1 MDPYFKPILISAGLI
16 LLLNTIFVLPFN
28 GAPLFSYVFGGIVA
42 VILYKKDRQK
52 KLEDNSDASG
62 DIEELKFEGVKTFDS
77 IILGLGTGVVAGSIL
92 SLIFAIKLQDPQLKQ
107 QLLDII
113 NRSIEM
119 HSASS
124 QSEISR
130 LDDLSPVFMV
140 ITTMITVGLC
150 SFSTLFGSVLT
161 LPFINKKRK

>member
-1 MDPYFKPILISAGLI
+1 M
-16 LLLNTIFVLPFN
+16 
-28 GAPLFSYVFGGIVA
+28 
-42 VILYKKDRQK
+42 
-52 KLEDNSDASG
+52 
-62 DIEELKFEGVKTFDS
+62 
-77 IILGLGTGVVAGSIL
+77 AGSIL

-107 QLLDII
+107 QLLDLI
-113 NRSIEM
+113 NRSSEM